1 MRIHFAK
8 MNGAGNDFIMIDNRK
23 ETVRVTDRWIQELC
37 DRRRGVGA
45 DGVILL
51 EPGEDVDFRMRY
63 YNSDGGEADM
73 CGNGARCTALYA
85 VTLGIGV
92 EKDRGVH
99 LRFIAAPGPME
110 AQVEGD
116 RVAISMTDASAFEKM
131 ISLQVAHGEE
141 IVHFINTG
149 VPHAV
154 VVEKSV
160 SALSDRE
167 VVERGRAI
175 RMHPRFAPDGANA
188 DFVSISKE
196 GTVAIRT
203 YERGVE
209 AETLA
214 CGTGAVAAAVVLS
227 HVESA
232 KSPVELLTHGDDRLT
247 VSFVRA
253 PEGAREVVLEGP
265 AEFNFEGSVGAPIE
279 E

>member
-1 MRIHFAK
+1 
-8 MNGAGNDFIMIDNRK
+8 
-23 ETVRVTDRWIQELC
+23 LC

-51 EPGEDVDFRMRY
+51 EPSEDADFRMRY
-63 YNSDGGEADM
+63 YNSDGGEAEM

-85 VTLGIGV
+85 VTLGIGA
-92 EKDRGVH
+92 EDDRGVH
-99 LRFIAAPGPME
+99 MRFMAGPGPLE
-110 AQVEGD
+110 ARVEGD

-131 ISLQVAHGEE
+131 ISLPVAPGEE

-160 SALSDRE
+160 NALHDPD

-227 HVESA
+227 HLESA
-232 KSPVELLTHGDDRLT
+232 DSPVELLTRGGDRLR
-247 VSFVRA
+247 VSFVRV
-253 PEGAREVVLEGP
+253 PGGAREVVLEGP
-265 AEFNFEGSVGAPIE
+265 AAFNFEGSVGAPIE